1 MISIIIAFYE
11 SMQIS
16 SETAFIFVIST
27 PDVHEDLVGLEDIT
41 FCDIETSHLVGREQ
55 LDHFS
60 LKMDFFLFAAV
71 PVHYF

>member
-41 FCDIETSHLVGREQ
+41 FCDIETGHLVGRKQ
-55 LDHFS
+55 FDYFS
-60 LKMDFFLFAAV
+60 LEIDFFLFAAV